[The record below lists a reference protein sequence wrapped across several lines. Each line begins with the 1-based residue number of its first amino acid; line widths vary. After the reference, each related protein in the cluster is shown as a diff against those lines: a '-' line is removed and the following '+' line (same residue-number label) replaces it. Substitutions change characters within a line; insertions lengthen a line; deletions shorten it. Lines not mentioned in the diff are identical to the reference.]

1 MSLPDLYRL
10 YFNSLAETWSPPV
23 TVAEQLERH
32 LLDFAPEPGN
42 RILDVGA
49 GTGIVTGILHSDG
62 FPPVTVVPVDISE
75 RMLQQG
81 KKKLLDR
88 FRLATCCDV
97 YRLPF
102 PTGSFA
108 CVVCFSAFPHFKP
121 EPALQELARIL
132 GAEGRLLIL
141 HTQCSRKLNR
151 FHATLA
157 GPVCSDILMRADE
170 LAMLMERYGLGII
183 KKIEQPEL
191 YWLEA
196 RKL

>member
-10 YFNSLAETWSPPV
+10 YFNSLAEKWAPPPS
-23 TVAEQLERH
+23 VAEQLERH
-32 LLDFAPEPGN
+32 LLDFAPEPGA

-49 GTGIVTGILHSDG
+49 GTGIVTGLLQRPG
-62 FPPVTVVPVDISE
+62 FPDLTVVPIDISE

-81 KKKLLDR
+81 KKNLLDR

-102 PTGSFA
+102 PTGSFDA
-108 CVVCFSAFPHFKP
+108 AVCFSAFPHFKP
-121 EPALQELARIL
+121 EPAMRELARIL
-132 GAEGRLLIL
+132 GADGRLLIL

-170 LAMLMERYGLGII
+170 LAMLMAGHGLEII
-183 KKIEQPEL
+183 KKIEHPDL

>member
-1 MSLPDLYRL
+1 MPDAYRL
-10 YFNSLAETWSPPV
+10 YFNALADTWAMKPGV
-23 TVAEQLERH
+23 VEQLKIH
-32 LLDFAPEPGN
+32 LLSFAPEPGA

-49 GTGIVTGILHSDG
+49 GTGIVTGLLKSPG
-62 FPPVTVVPVDISE
+62 FPDLTVVPIDISE

-81 KKKLLDR
+81 KKNLLDR
-88 FRLATCCDV
+88 FHLATCCDV

-151 FHATLA
+151 FHSTLA
-157 GPVCSDILMRADE
+157 GPVCSDTLMRADE
-170 LAMLMERYGLGII
+170 LAMLMEGYGLGII
-183 KKIEQPEL
+183 KKIEHPEL